1 MEESGDKLD
10 KAAPDNQTLVCSTRE
25 RSIAGGNLHQSQRAD
40 GLRIISCFST
50 SPQEVGDVQNL
61 QLRNEKVEPKRFSCV
76 SDALKHVRLVQVFNE
91 PAAYYEGVRC
101 ILGNGGPSGFLLGG
115 SLR

>member
-1 MEESGDKLD
+1 MGICTNHSEPTVYASF
-10 KAAPDNQTLVCSTRE
+10 PV
-25 RSIAGGNLHQSQRAD
+25 SQQVHKNWE
-40 GLRIISCFST
+40 T
-50 SPQEVGDVQNL
+50 QNL